1 LHAVLQQQLRCARNF
16 CAGSD
21 ETRHTRTRP
30 GCRRDTIQDLIRAR
44 YGWLLVFFFG
54 LMLAALVVEAFES
67 VLRAHV
73 ELSMFVPLL
82 IGHGGNTGSQSNAT
96 VIRSLALGHLKPS
109 DWLVVVYK
117 VGLCGGPLS
126 SAFVADCCVTRRWRE
141 QCLGSMG

>member
-1 LHAVLQQQLRCARNF
+1 MSPCLRGVCFN
-16 CAGSD
+16 
-21 ETRHTRTRP
+21 
-30 GCRRDTIQDLIRAR
+30 RRDTIRDLIRAR
-44 YGWLLVFFFG
+44 YGWLLLFFFG

-109 DWLVVVYK
+109 DWLLVVYK
-117 VGLCGGPLS
+117 VGGWVGWLRVWLRCGAARLGQSCARAGPPRMQ
-126 SAFVADCCVTRRWRE
+126 CCTAA
-141 QCLGSMG
+141 

>member
-1 LHAVLQQQLRCARNF
+1 
-16 CAGSD
+16 
-21 ETRHTRTRP
+21 
-30 GCRRDTIQDLIRAR
+30 
-44 YGWLLVFFFG
+44 
-54 LMLAALVVEAFES
+54 MLAALVVEAFES

-109 DWLVVVYK
+109 DWLLVVYK

-126 SAFVADCCVTRRWRE
+126 SAFVVDCCVTRHAGE
-141 QCLGSMG
+141 QCLEHGIAVGPAEHVCYCATRQRGLPGFLA